1 MSPPHPYPCPY
12 LRVILPRNG
21 SISTLVPATPQGLLL
36 KMVDGVMA
44 TYRTN
49 FFMPNRWG
57 LSLRVDP
64 RLLMTDDELKVCM

>member
-1 MSPPHPYPCPY
+1 MLNFQHP
-12 LRVILPRNG
+12 V
-21 SISTLVPATPQGLLL
+21 TLQGLLL

-64 RLLMTDDELKVCM
+64 RLLMTEDELKVQE